1 MQFPIFTMS
10 NMKYIQLE
18 PQGEIALLR
27 INRPE
32 ALNAMNVDVISELSR
47 TIDIVDADKVSKL

>member
-32 ALNAMNVDVISELSR
+32 ALNAMNSDVISELSR
-47 TIDIVDADKVSKL
+47 TIDIVAQMKVSKL